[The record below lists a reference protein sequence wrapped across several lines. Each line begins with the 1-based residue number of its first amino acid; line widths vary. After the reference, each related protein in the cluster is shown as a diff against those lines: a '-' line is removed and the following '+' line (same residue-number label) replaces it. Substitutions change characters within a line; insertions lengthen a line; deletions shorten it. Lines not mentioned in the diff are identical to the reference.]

1 MNEMEALCRRY
12 GAHPDATAY
21 LAKAFE
27 RLQANK
33 AAYEVFLRQVQ
44 VYKNDYLFDHKP
56 VMEALRGLEEPTGIG
71 WATIHFLYTLYL
83 LPDLEELY
91 KKENIEEERFW
102 DFVGNLRGS
111 LGPGKEVYGLRTAW
125 WFMDFFK
132 LKLFTV
138 GRLQYRRRRFRQDTV
153 CGEQVFPENSY
164 YLDVHIPGG
173 GSLKPALCLESYKR
187 AAAFYKKR
195 FGDENIVIGCYS
207 WLLSPDLD
215 ALLPES
221 SNILAFAHQ
230 YTLTETVPDEGFDF
244 LGYAFG
250 IHGKPED
257 LNTLPEDSSLQ
268 RALKAWLLEGNIL
281 RLGKGY
287 FRYDELTEER

>member
-21 LAKAFE
+21 LAKVFE
-27 RLQANK
+27 TLQANEE
-33 AAYEVFLRQVQ
+33 AYGVFLQQVQ
-44 VYKNDYLFDHKP
+44 VYKDDYLFDHKP
-56 VMEALRGLEEPTGIG
+56 VMEALRGLEVPTGIA
-71 WATIHFLYTLYL
+71 WETIHFLYTIYL
-83 LPDLEELY
+83 LPTLEDLY

-102 DFVGNLRGS
+102 DFVGNLRAS
-111 LGPGKEVYGLRTAW
+111 MGPGKETYGLRIAW

-138 GRLQYRRRRFRQDTV
+138 GRLQYRRRRFRCDTP
-153 CGEQVFPENSY
+153 CGDQVFPENSY
-164 YLDVHIPGG
+164 YLDVHIPGAG
-173 GSLKPALCLESYKR
+173 PLRQELCRDSYKK
-187 AAAFYKKR
+187 AVEFYKKR
-195 FGDENIVIGCYS
+195 FGDDNIVIGCYS

-215 ALLPES
+215 ALLPEG

-230 YTLTETVPDEGFDF
+230 YTLTETVPDKDFDF

-250 IHGKPED
+250 VHEKPED
-257 LNTLPEDSSLQ
+257 LNTLPENSSLQ

-287 FRYDELTEER
+287 FRYNELTEER